1 MDDIKSGKKSIN
13 AKLEI
18 YIMYQFNKLLLT
30 LLTIGGVGFI
40 NYIVTDQLG
49 TTQLYK
55 DANQIRLG
63 YCLVWSLIDYVIY
76 LILLQWFKSFVSPNW
91 LQIIVTILTIL
102 IAWIGT
108 SLLAYPLH
116 WVTYKFYDWITDH
129 TKINKSLKTDDGDV
143 WAATLDKANTDNTFI
158 YLFTLDHEPIS
169 AGRLDR
175 YSADEVTN
183 FQINLLPF
191 PNDKFERLKSYDA
204 VQRKVS
210 ALKYRKK
217 HKVYEYANFKQN
229 FVAIIVLPK
238 ENS

>member
-1 MDDIKSGKKSIN
+1 
-13 AKLEI
+13 
-18 YIMYQFNKLLLT
+18 MYQLNKILLT

-91 LQIIVTILTIL
+91 LQITVTLLTIL

-116 WVTYKFYDWITDH
+116 RITYKFYDWVTDH
-129 TKINKSLKTDDGDV
+129 LKINKSLTTDDGDV
-143 WAATLDKANTDNTFI
+143 WEKILDETQSDQTYI
-158 YLFTLDHEPIS
+158 YLFTLDHKPIS
-169 AGRLDR
+169 AGQIYR
-175 YSADEVTN
+175 YSADENSNYQSVVY
-183 FQINLLPF
+183 PF
-191 PNDKFERLKSYDA
+191 AETPLETYDA
-204 VQRKVS
+204 LHERVMNEHYQDRH
-210 ALKYRKK
+210 LT
-217 HKVYEYANFKQN
+217 YEYINTKQN
-229 FVAIIVLPK
+229 FVALIIQPRK
-238 ENS
+238 SN